1 MVISMHQPEHLPWL
15 GFFHKMS
22 LVEVFVLMDIVQYTK
37 QNWQNRNRIRTSHG
51 FNWIIVPIITRGKR
65 YQKINEA
72 EIDWRDSYWP
82 KRIIGA
88 IENNYSRAPYFSN
101 YCDELEKIYCD
112 IKWNKLV
119 DLNITLINELT
130 SWLGI
135 KTKCKKLNA
144 KTYLSGKFGKN
155 YLEEFKFE
163 EADIRLEYHTFHHPE
178 YKQRYD
184 PFIPE
189 MSAIDLLMCHGENS
203 FNILTSV

>member
-135 KTKCKKLNA
+135 KTKLINASSLGVEGKSTDLIISICKKLNA

-155 YLEEFKFE
+155 YLEE
-163 EADIRLEYHTFHHPE
+163 
-178 YKQRYD
+178 
-184 PFIPE
+184 
-189 MSAIDLLMCHGENS
+189 
-203 FNILTSV
+203 